1 MFAIFNA
8 FLAGYLS
15 KSESLILPAEK
26 SDLTALA
33 EIHAT
38 SFSHPWSDGELE
50 KMFSNEA
57 YKCLV
62 ARPPKSEKSNP
73 SGFVFV
79 RSIVEEAEII
89 TIAIKPSA
97 RRKGIARRLM
107 QAVIRTLE
115 YDRKKKLFLEVD
127 EANLAAIKLYK
138 SLGFKKVGERE
149 GYYSNNASQSGKK
162 STALVMQLDLG

>member
-1 MFAIFNA
+1 MFSIFNA
-8 FLAGYLS
+8 FLTGYLS
-15 KSESLILPAEK
+15 KSESLILPAQK

-33 EIHAT
+33 DIHAA

-50 KMFSNEA
+50 KMFSNET
-57 YKCLV
+57 YQCLV
-62 ARPPKSEKSNP
+62 AHPPKTSKSKP
-73 SGFVFV
+73 AGFVFV

-107 QAVIRTLE
+107 QAVIRNLE
-115 YDRKKKLFLEVD
+115 YDRKEKLFLEVD
-127 EANLAAIKLYK
+127 ETNLAAIRLYK
-138 SLGFKKVGERE
+138 SLGFVKVGERE
-149 GYYSNNASQSGKK
+149 GYYPGDNSQSGKK